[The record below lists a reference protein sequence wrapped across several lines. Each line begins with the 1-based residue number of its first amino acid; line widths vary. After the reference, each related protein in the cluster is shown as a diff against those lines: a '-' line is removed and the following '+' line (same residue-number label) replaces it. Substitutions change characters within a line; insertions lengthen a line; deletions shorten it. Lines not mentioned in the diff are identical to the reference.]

1 MRILVLHS
9 DVSPDAPPD
18 EQDTL
23 VTAAVMAG
31 RLTELG
37 HDVMQ
42 RAFIPEPGALETALA
57 DSGAQLVFNLV
68 ESVFGRGDLAGVAA
82 AMLEH
87 RNIPFTG
94 ASAAAISCA
103 ASKPLTKRIL
113 RAAGLP
119 TPDWSEP
126 PRWDELTNE
135 RRYVVKSANE
145 DASVGL
151 DDRSLASGRN
161 AVLDRAAACV
171 SRFGGIWFAEAYCPG
186 REFHASV
193 LEEEGGP
200 RVLPISEI
208 RFENW
213 HPDRPRLVGYA
224 AKWDFESADCLDT
237 ARVFGLEAEVPLL
250 AAELA
255 RLAGAAW
262 KLLGLHGYARVDFRL
277 DAAGT
282 PMILEINPNPSLEPD
297 AGFPAAALEVEITHV
312 QLVARIVH
320 AALRG

>member
-1 MRILVLHS
+1 MRVLVLHS
-9 DVSPDAPPD
+9 GIPPEAPPD

-23 VTAAVMAG
+23 VTAAVIVA

-37 HDVMQ
+37 HDAVQ
-42 RAFIPEPGALETALA
+42 RAFIPEPGELDTALA

-68 ESVFGRGDLAGVAA
+68 ESVFGRGDLAGLAP

-94 ASAAAISCA
+94 SSAAAIGCA

-126 PRWDELTNE
+126 PCWEGLSNE

-151 DDRSLASGRN
+151 DDRSLASGRD
-161 AVLDRAAACV
+161 AVLDRAVACV
-171 SRFGGIWFAEAYCPG
+171 SRFGGAWFAEAYCPG

-224 AKWDFESADCLDT
+224 AKWEFDSADCLDT
-237 ARVFGLEAEVPLL
+237 ARVFGLEAEAPPL
-250 AAELA
+250 AAGLA
-255 RLAGAAW
+255 RLAMAAW
-262 KLLGLHGYARVDFRL
+262 KLLGLRGYARVDFRL
-277 DAAGT
+277 DAEGA
-282 PMILEINPNPSLEPD
+282 PMILEVNPNPSLEPD
-297 AGFPAAALEVEITHV
+297 AGFPAAALEVEITHA
-312 QLVARIVH
+312 QLVDRILH